1 MEDMISDH
9 KEDIKK
15 FQRESEKGK
24 ECSPKKFASQLSLT
38 FAPLRKN
45 N

>member
-24 ECSPKKFASQLSLT
+24 EAHQKNSPANRSLT